1 MILTFMIL
9 LLFKGVL
16 STSDIA
22 PFICPKPSG
31 HFPSPYDCAS
41 YYECADGIA
50 TETTCPFGKLYN
62 LELGECD
69 NAQKVDCSNIFLL
82 PIKDSSQSTTV
93 FSSISAESAFACPEP
108 DGYFPDPDACDAFY
122 ICEAGIASRQQCPP
136 GLVFNV
142 DLETCDYD
150 FNVPP
155 PCGTLSTS
163 TSAPFVCPEPNGYF
177 SNPNSCL
184 SFYICTDGTE
194 SIQYCA
200 ERLVYNPQK
209 KTCDFPHNVQPPCGT
224 LSTST
229 EAKTT
234 HTTQQTSETT
244 ILVTETT
251 GSEAP
256 SSETTLVSST
266 AGPFVCPEP
275 DGYFSNPDSCFSFY
289 ICIDGTETIQYCA
302 ERLVYNPQK
311 KTCDF
316 PHNVAPPCGTCT
328 TDVCVPGSTTHKTTS
343 ATPDKTTESG
353 PPSGTTDHLPETT
366 ASFVT
371 TNLNSQ
377 TTFAPPTSG
386 PFVCPEP
393 DGYFSNPESCYS
405 FYICYEGTENIRYCA
420 EGLVYNPPKR
430 TCDYPHNV
438 APPCGTCTTDVCE
451 PGSTT
456 PKITTTTTT
465 PDKTPQP
472 GTTEETTSITMN
484 TPPSGGP
491 FTCPSENGY
500 FSDPNSCESF
510 YICYQWEASIRYC
523 GDGLVYNPDTRT
535 CDYPQ
540 DVPPPCGTCTSQ
552 FCQTNRKGVLL
563 TSDIAPFTCPESNG
577 RFPDPYDCASF
588 YECADGIATLTKCPF
603 GKLYNQE
610 LGECD
615 YAQNVDCSNI
625 SPLPTQDGSTITV
638 LSTTSEVPTTSSYP
652 TTSQKPDLTTTPG
665 EPFVCPGD
673 GVFPHEDCSMFY
685 QCANGGSNAQTCPPG
700 LTFNPD
706 ILACDY
712 PDNFF
717 PPCGTRFPCPEPDGY
732 FPNPD
737 NCESYFV
744 CSGGLSYEQVC
755 SPGLVY
761 NVESNVCDFP
771 FNVPPPCGTASEE
784 RELVTDDITEE
795 PITEPTPVWWFDC
808 SIRNGF
814 FPNPE
819 DCTSYINCDNGNAW
833 LLYCPN
839 GTLYD
844 ATVERCTTNAPC
856 TTSDFI
862 RTSPNIQTATPDPN
876 FECPEPNG
884 LFANPLD
891 CHSFYQC
898 ANNTPQFQFCPG
910 NLHFSAEEEQC
921 LDPSEANCQIYSFNF
936 NN

>member
-552 FCQTNRKGVLL
+552 FCQTNRK
-563 TSDIAPFTCPESNG
+563 ESNSSRAG
-577 RFPDPYDCASF
+577 PEDELIGSLPEYQCPDAGGSFPWVSCDKYVQCIDLKASLYQCKYDYFFDLRWEGCNYPELVDCTNRTLPDGSTEAPHTTTARPPTPTFQCPSANGNFRNPYDCSS
-588 YECADGIATLTKCPF
+588 YYVCSNGIAFLIKCPSDLVF
-603 GKLYNQE
+603 NIQTE
-610 LGECD
+610 SCD
-615 YAQNVDCSNI
+615 YPSAVDCS
-625 SPLPTQDGSTITV
+625 Q
-638 LSTTSEVPTTSSYP
+638 LSTLKIS
-652 TTSQKPDLTTTPG
+652 
-665 EPFVCPGD
+665 F
-673 GVFPHEDCSMFY
+673 
-685 QCANGGSNAQTCPPG
+685 
-700 LTFNPD
+700 
-706 ILACDY
+706 
-712 PDNFF
+712 
-717 PPCGTRFPCPEPDGY
+717 
-732 FPNPD
+732 
-737 NCESYFV
+737 
-744 CSGGLSYEQVC
+744 
-755 SPGLVY
+755 
-761 NVESNVCDFP
+761 
-771 FNVPPPCGTASEE
+771 EE

-795 PITEPTPVWWFDC
+795 PITNPTPVWWFDC
-808 SIRNGF
+808 STRNGF
-814 FPNPE
+814 FSNPE

-910 NLHFSAEEEQC
+910 NLHFSVEEEQC
-921 LDPSEANCQIYSFNF
+921 LDPSEANCQLYSFNF
-936 NN
+936 IN